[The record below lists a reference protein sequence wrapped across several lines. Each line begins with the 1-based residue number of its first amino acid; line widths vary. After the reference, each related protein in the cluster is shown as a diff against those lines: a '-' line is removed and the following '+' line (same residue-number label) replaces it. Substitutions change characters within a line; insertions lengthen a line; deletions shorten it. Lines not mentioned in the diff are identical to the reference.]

1 MRKQKPTQKA
11 DVLQYLQEHRGITP
25 VEAETVFRAPIRRLA
40 AVICE
45 LRKDGYNI
53 LTNEHRGENAYGK
66 FRYAEYVLVKGE
78 N

>member
-1 MRKQKPTQKA
+1 MRKHKPTQKA

-25 VEAETVFRAPIRRLA
+25 AEAETEFRAPIRRLA
-40 AVICE
+40 AVIHE

-53 LTNEHRGENAYGK
+53 ATLDRECENAYGK
-66 FRYAEYVLVKGE
+66 CKYAEYRLVKGE